1 MTPTILQGIY
11 ENGQIT
17 LIEKP
22 KSDHKMNVSVIFYE
36 EEMLTTKT
44 FPDSLKDKIHISA
57 EIYEPL
63 ESTPKKRRKAGGL
76 GKVWYADDFD
86 APLEDLK
93 DYM

>member
-22 KSDHKMNVSVIFYE
+22 KSDHKMNVSVIFHE
-36 EEMLTTKT
+36 EQN
-44 FPDSLKDKIHISA
+44 
-57 EIYEPL
+57 
-63 ESTPKKRRKAGGL
+63 TPKKKRKAGGL

>member
-36 EEMLTTKT
+36 EENTKN
-44 FPDSLKDKIHISA
+44 I
-57 EIYEPL
+57 
-63 ESTPKKRRKAGGL
+63 PKKRRKAGGL
-76 GKVWYADDFD
+76 GKIWYADDFD